1 MSAPESLWQ
10 QRYVRSRGE
19 LWRGS
24 GVWPT
29 CWSNGRLEPPFEPF
43 SLDTITRWDLCFQGY
58 DAPYQGEFGDRLKRW
73 FFPLPL
79 PSDESYSGHWPD
91 DGEPWIVTV
100 SNYADDEVTYAKA
113 EHLLLTLGSLARPIA
128 FELFGIGQSTHPGA
142 GTARIEPRF
151 IVQPPDVAFLE
162 AQLHTLYPRAAV
174 IARPFEPEGAD
185 LEWYQRTCGSDWQRY
200 PLFAA
205 PLCLAGPYC
214 HPIRTFSRF
223 DEDPLGPA
231 LAVLDELKDNEW
243 AVLQIL
249 CCRAL
254 NPWGENLRLACEDPF
269 RPGKMIF
276 EEIDAKLVDDKLRS
290 PLYAVCVHLA
300 ANTKRTLRNLSAF
313 IHQFHSSDN
322 RLIVRESSVWQQQW
336 TDNPF
341 PGEVLWRST
350 IGAREALTPGML
362 LNVKELTGLLHL
374 PNPALPCERLL
385 RVKVRTRQSPEPNQA
400 DAAVIIGENVHRGK
414 VRRVA
419 LAPEAR
425 LRHCYLAGASGAGK
439 STLLLNMIVQDIAA
453 GRGVGLLDPHGDLV
467 KSVLRH
473 IPQHRLDDVIL
484 FDAADTEY
492 PFALNILAAQDDAE
506 RERIVAE
513 TVMALERYF
522 PASWGPRLERIL
534 QYTLRTVL
542 HAIPDA
548 TLADVELMLTD
559 PEHRAVV
566 LARTT
571 DPRMLQFWNTQ
582 FKFFPKNATDP
593 VLNKLSVF
601 LLDRRVRNII
611 CQRRSA
617 IDFDQLLNDGKILLA
632 NLSTGLLTEKIS
644 GTLGSFLVTKIVNA
658 AFRRAA
664 VPESQRR
671 PWYLYVDEFQSF
683 MNLSVG
689 FERILAES
697 RKYKL
702 VLAGLANQ
710 YIGQLSPGVRQAIF
724 GNVGNLIVFRLGVED
739 AQAAAKELGVFT
751 AEDVLNLEVGQA
763 IARLGVASTAFN
775 LQTYRESE
783 ASPRDLSSQVID
795 LARRR
800 YAKPRK
806 EVEKEISLAVKAAEQ
821 LEQAANWSEELS
833 DPDEEDL
840 VH

>member
-1 MSAPESLWQ
+1 VAYPHPFHASPLAAQLTANFYRWEQRGRGWQVWDYPVNLEPPYEPFVHALLDPGPVIDDGQHPTLLGVLSEYICNLFSPAPVAPARLVAPEPEPDVAAYVEPPDLREISVTLLPNQKITVEHAEQLLLGCGGSVHPLSFEIVGRSDRIEVLFACHHHDAKTVLQQVKACFPDAIVLERPESLAAGWNI
-10 QRYVRSRGE
+10 RLPAVIVEFGLAAEFMRPIRIVRRFDPDPLAGLIGALDDLAMGE
-19 LWRGS
+19 LGW
-24 GVWPT
+24 
-29 CWSNGRLEPPFEPF
+29 
-43 SLDTITRWDLCFQGY
+43 
-58 DAPYQGEFGDRLKRW
+58 
-73 FFPLPL
+73 
-79 PSDESYSGHWPD
+79 
-91 DGEPWIVTV
+91 
-100 SNYADDEVTYAKA
+100 
-113 EHLLLTLGSLARPIA
+113 
-128 FELFGIGQSTHPGA
+128 
-142 GTARIEPRF
+142 
-151 IVQPPDVAFLE
+151 
-162 AQLHTLYPRAAV
+162 
-174 IARPFEPEGAD
+174 
-185 LEWYQRTCGSDWQRY
+185 
-200 PLFAA
+200 
-205 PLCLAGPYC
+205 
-214 HPIRTFSRF
+214 
-223 DEDPLGPA
+223 
-231 LAVLDELKDNEW
+231 
-243 AVLQIL
+243 LQIL
-249 CCRAL
+249 FQPVQH
-254 NPWGENLRLACEDPF
+254 PWA
-269 RPGKMIF
+269 
-276 EEIDAKLVDDKLRS
+276 DDILRS
-290 PLYAVCVHLA
+290 VSDGEGRSFFADCPDMLPLAKEKIARPLYAVVARVIGQAQATNRAWEIVRALGAGFKHWDQPQGNQLIPLKNTGYDEEEHLA
-300 ANTKRTLRNLSAF
+300 DALCRQSHRSGLILNSQELLALAHLPSDSVRAMKLVREWRKTSAAPAAG
-313 IHQFHSSDN
+313 SGS
-322 RLIVRESSVWQQQW
+322 RLILGNNAHQGQ
-336 TDNPF
+336 N
-341 PGEVLWRST
+341 T
-350 IGAREALTPGML
+350 IVTLSDDQ
-362 LNVKELTGLLHL
+362 
-374 PNPALPCERLL
+374 RLKHMY
-385 RVKVRTRQSPEPNQA
+385 VV
-400 DAAVIIGENVHRGK
+400 
-414 VRRVA
+414 
-419 LAPEAR
+419 
-425 LRHCYLAGASGAGK
+425 GASGTGK
-439 STLLLNMIVQDIAA
+439 STLLLNMILQDIAA

-492 PFALNILAAQDDAE
+492 PFALNILDARDDAE

-513 TVMALERYF
+513 TIMALERYF

-559 PEHRAVV
+559 PEHRAAV
-566 LARTT
+566 LAKTT

-617 IDFDQLLNDGKILLA
+617 IDFDRLLNDGKILLA

-664 VPESQRR
+664 VPENKRR

-739 AQAAAKELGVFT
+739 AHAAAKELGVFT
-751 AEDVLNLEVGQA
+751 ADDVLNLEVGQA

-775 LQTYRESE
+775 LQTYRESD
-783 ASPRDLSSQVID
+783 ASPRDLSGQVID

-806 EVEKEISLAVKAAEQ
+806 EVEREISLAVKAAEQ
-821 LEQAANWSEELS
+821 LEQAASWSEELS

-840 VH
+840 IV